1 MVSNFPGQVFVKEP
15 STACGGH
22 SNSGDTRGGQ
32 GHLEASVFF
41 ACLRG
46 KAHALKVPGTDE

>member
-1 MVSNFPGQVFVKEP
+1 VVSNFPGQVFVKEP